1 MTKRIKIF
9 RAKMVVSVVL
19 LSDTDVLCMQEIQQD
34 STEFNLTFP
43 APGFYTFENSYYD
56 EIKTIQLRVQ

>member
-1 MTKRIKIF
+1 
-9 RAKMVVSVVL
+9 MVVSVVL